1 MDIKTNLYPSFWKI
15 IKHRFNDKN
24 INKDLKCPMNA
35 SDYQAVQ
42 QAANIYKLVYETI
55 FSRTRGRISDPK
67 ELSLDENDLLEI
79 YTERL
84 NNVIA
89 NPRVRRLFSSLTLDD
104 EIQQLDFMLNN
115 SVDETADMNFV
126 VGILV
131 LGMTIEWLQPQ
142 VDSIMHTSVMI
153 GGKEE
158 KKLLDNHKNMI
169 DRLDSMKIEL
179 NKRIR
184 DYGYMY
190 NSYINTES

>member
-1 MDIKTNLYPSFWKI
+1 MTLP
-15 IKHRFNDKN
+15 
-24 INKDLKCPMNA
+24 
-35 SDYQAVQ
+35 
-42 QAANIYKLVYETI
+42 YETV
-55 FSRTRGRISDPK
+55 FSRTRGRINDPK
-67 ELSLDENDLLEI
+67 ELSLSEDDLLEI

-84 NNVIA
+84 HNVTS
-89 NPRVRRLFSSLTLDD
+89 NPRVRRLFSSLALDD
-104 EIQQLDFMLNN
+104 EIQQMEFTLNN
-115 SVDETADMNFV
+115 SVDETSDVDFV
-126 VGILV
+126 AGILV

-142 VDSIMHTSVMI
+142 VDSIIHTSVMI

-169 DRLDSMKIEL
+169 DRLDSMKTEL

>member
-1 MDIKTNLYPSFWKI
+1 MTLP
-15 IKHRFNDKN
+15 
-24 INKDLKCPMNA
+24 
-35 SDYQAVQ
+35 
-42 QAANIYKLVYETI
+42 YETI
-55 FSRTRGRISDPK
+55 FSRTRGRISDSK

-84 NNVIA
+84 NNVIS

-104 EIQQLDFMLNN
+104 EIQQLDFTLNN

-153 GGKEE
+153 GSKEE

-169 DRLDSMKIEL
+169 DRLDSIKTEL